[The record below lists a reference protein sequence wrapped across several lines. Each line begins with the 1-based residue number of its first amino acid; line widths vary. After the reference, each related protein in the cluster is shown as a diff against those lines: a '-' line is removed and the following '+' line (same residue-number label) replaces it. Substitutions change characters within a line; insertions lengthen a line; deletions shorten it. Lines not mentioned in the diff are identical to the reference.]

1 MQIGIVGK
9 ANVGKST
16 FFKSLT
22 LADVLIANYPF
33 ATIDPNKGFAFVRVP
48 CVDKELGVQC
58 TPRTGYCVG
67 GTRFVP
73 VEVIDVAG
81 LVPGAHEGKGLGLSF
96 LDDLS
101 VADALIHIVD
111 MAGTTNERG
120 EPVDPGSY
128 DPANDVRFLEH
139 ELDMWYLNI
148 LNKSWEKFSRK
159 VQMEHSNVRQAITK
173 QFTGVGA
180 TEDIISALLIKTGL
194 SETLLT
200 HWTQDDLKKFAR
212 ELRITTKPMIIVANK
227 MDIPVAKQNLE
238 RIKKEFPHLIIIPCS
253 AESELTL
260 KQADKAKLIKY
271 VPGSA
276 TFDITGTVSDKQK
289 KALDYIKEQVLV
301 AMGGTGVQRAI
312 EAAVF
317 DLLHY
322 IAIFPGGVN
331 KLTDSQGRIL
341 PDCFLMR
348 PGTTALDFA
357 FKLHSDFGN
366 NFIRAI
372 DVKTKKTV
380 GKEHALKHRDVV
392 EIVSGK

>member
-22 LADVLIANYPF
+22 LADILIANYPF

-48 CVDKELGVQC
+48 CVDKQLGVQC
-58 TPRTGYCVG
+58 TPRSGYCIN

-101 VADALIHIVD
+101 VADALIHVVD

-128 DPANDVRFLEH
+128 DPANDVTFLEH
-139 ELDMWYLNI
+139 ELDMWYLAI
-148 LNKSWEKFSRK
+148 LKKSWEKFTRK
-159 VQMEHSNVRQAITK
+159 VQMEHSNMRLAIVK

-180 TEDIISALLIKTGL
+180 TEDIITHVLRKTQ
-194 SETLLT
+194 LT
-200 HWTQDDLKKFAR
+200 EKSLDRWDEHDLQAFAR
-212 ELRITTKPMIIVANK
+212 ELRLATKPMIIAANK
-227 MDIPVAKQNLE
+227 MDIPTAKANLE
-238 RIKKEFPHLIIIPCS
+238 RIKKAFPHLIIVPCS
-253 AESELTL
+253 AESELAL
-260 KQADKAKLIKY
+260 KEADKAKLIRY
-271 VPGSA
+271 LPGS
-276 TFDITGTVSDKQK
+276 TDFEVLGQPSDKQK
-289 KALDYIKEQVLV
+289 KALDYIKGVL
-301 AMGGTGVQRAI
+301 AGLGGSGVQKAI

-322 IAIFPGGVN
+322 IAVFPGGVN

-357 FKLHSDFGN
+357 YKLHSDFGDT
-366 NFIRAI
+366 FIRAI
-372 DVKTKKTV
+372 DVKTRKTV
-380 GKEHALKHRDVV
+380 GKDHVLLHRDVV
-392 EIVSGK
+392 EIISGK

>member
-1 MQIGIVGK
+1 MQVGIVGK

-16 FFKSLT
+16 FFKALT

-58 TPRTGYCVG
+58 TPRTGYCIG

-120 EPVDPGSY
+120 EPVDAGSY
-128 DPANDVRFLEH
+128 DPANDVKFLEN
-139 ELDMWYLNI
+139 ELDMWYLAI
-148 LNKSWEKFSRK
+148 LKKSWEKFSRK
-159 VQMEHSNVRQAITK
+159 VQMEHANLRQAITV
-173 QFTGVGA
+173 QFSGIGA
-180 TEDIISALLIKTGL
+180 TEDIVGRVLAGTKLAEKM
-194 SETLLT
+194 LT
-200 HWTQDDLKKFAR
+200 HWGEEDIFAFAR
-212 ELRITTKPMIIVANK
+212 GLRIETKPMIIVANK
-227 MDIPVAKQNLE
+227 MDVPSAKANFE
-238 RIKKEFPHLIIIPCS
+238 RVQKQFPHLMIVPCS
-253 AESELTL
+253 SESELAL
-260 KQADKAKLIKY
+260 KEADKAKLIRY
-271 VPGSA
+271 VPGS
-276 TFDITGTVSDKQK
+276 TSFEITGTLNDKQK
-289 KALDYIKEQVLV
+289 KALDYIKATVLEK
-301 AMGGTGVQRAI
+301 GGTGVQKAI

-322 IAIFPGGVN
+322 VAIFPGGVN

-372 DVKTKKTV
+372 DVKSKKTV
-380 GKEHALKHRDVV
+380 GKEHPLKHRDVI